1 MSNCFQETNT
11 ARLFLKAQYFLGPYF
26 YGNIMNQNNAI
37 NETLSTFYVAQK
49 QAEQATTTT
58 TVSNQPKP
66 IQTDWISLVVN
77 FVLNGLISLAYFG
90 VSFGLSG

>member
-1 MSNCFQETNT
+1 MSKRFQETPVIFN
-11 ARLFLKAQYFLGPYF
+11 AKYFLGPYF

-37 NETLSTFYVAQK
+37 NETLTTFYVASK
-49 QAEQATTTT
+49 QVEQATTTS

-66 IQTDWISLVVN
+66 NQTDWVSLVVN

>member
-1 MSNCFQETNT
+1 MSNCFQETNK
-11 ARLFLKAQYFLGPYF
+11 ARLFLKAQYFQGPYF
-26 YGNIMNQNNAI
+26 YGNIMNQDNAI
-37 NETLSTFYVAQK
+37 NETLSTFYVASK
-49 QAEQATTTT
+49 QAEQATT

-90 VSFGLSG
+90 FSFGLSV